1 MTEVVSFD
9 DYRPSA
15 RYDGNPWTEAQ
26 IGEAEAFDGPWTVI
40 DTIASTDWT
49 PAGSDADPA
58 NPLERSFTT
67 PNGTAPDLWYRVIF
81 LDDAAGQ
88 SMPTTPV
95 QNTGSQSAPYAT
107 VDDLFRVLSKNNPS
121 AAQIA
126 AAQGDLDTATIEINA
141 EIDLSAGHAPLTS
154 EQLELCRG
162 VCIDRAAD
170 LWRHRESAPGILG
183 IVDESSPPTTGRYSF
198 ARYIARLSVIKD
210 QWGVG

>member
-1 MTEVVSFD
+1 MSEVISFD
-9 DYRPSA
+9 DILPAA
-15 RYDGNPWTEAQ
+15 RFDGNPWTGAQ

-40 DTIASTDWT
+40 DTIVAADWE
-49 PAGSDADPA
+49 PAGPDADPA
-58 NPLERSFTT
+58 DPQERSFTT

-95 QNTGSQSAPYAT
+95 HNTGSQSAPYAT
-107 VDDLFRVLSKNNPS
+107 TDDLFRILKVRAPS
-121 AAQIA
+121 ADQIV
-126 AAQGDLDTATIEINA
+126 AAQGDLDTATIEINK
-141 EIDLSAGHAPLTS
+141 EIDLSDDHAPLTA
-154 EQLELCRG
+154 EELELCRG

-210 QWGVG
+210 RWGVG

>member
-1 MTEVVSFD
+1 MTEVVSFN
-9 DYRPSA
+9 DYLPSA

-26 IGEAEAFDGPWTVI
+26 IDEAETFDGPWTTI
-40 DTIASTDWT
+40 DTITFDV
-49 PAGSDADPA
+49 PDPDPA
-58 NPLERSFTT
+58 NPGERSFTT

-107 VDDLFRVLSKNNPS
+107 TDDLFRVLSKNNPS
-121 AAQIA
+121 AAQIV
-126 AAQGDLDTATIEINA
+126 AAQGDLDTATIEINK
-141 EIDLSAGHAPLTS
+141 EIDLSDDHAPLTA
-154 EQLELCRG
+154 EELELCRG

>member
-1 MTEVVSFD
+1 MTEVVSFN
-9 DYRPSA
+9 DYLPSA

-26 IGEAEAFDGPWTVI
+26 IDEAETFDGPWTTI
-40 DTIASTDWT
+40 DTITFDV
-49 PAGSDADPA
+49 PDPDPA
-58 NPLERSFTT
+58 NPGERSFTT

-107 VDDLFRVLSKNNPS
+107 ADDLFRVLKVRAPS
-121 AAQIA
+121 ADQVV
-126 AAQGDLDTATIEINA
+126 AAQGDLDTATLEINA
-141 EIDLSAGHAPLTS
+141 YIDWSDDHAPATP
-154 EQLELCRG
+154 EQLELFRG

-183 IVDESSPPTTGRYSF
+183 IGDESAVSVPGRYSWS
-198 ARYIARLSVIKD
+198 RYAARLSVACERF
-210 QWGVG
+210 GVA